1 MQLLWSSEVIDICN
15 EYCCS
20 WDIKFNPNKSYAGT
34 LGGDHPTPMNP
45 VLAGKLL
52 QWAVQLKYLG
62 CTFRCRSCD
71 IDISCFVSKYY
82 GAFNNIMRILG
93 SKRNVIVAVHLMKS
107 FCLPTLLYGCE
118 IWHARAADV
127 RSASVAWNNGFRKIF
142 NTCWHESV
150 KPLQFFCS
158 CLPLS
163 FLIHQRRLLYWK
175 KCLFS
180 NNMNI

>member
-1 MQLLWSSEVIDICN
+1 
-15 EYCCS
+15 
-20 WDIKFNPNKSYAGT
+20 
-34 LGGDHPTPMNP
+34 
-45 VLAGKLL
+45 
-52 QWAVQLKYLG
+52 
-62 CTFRCRSCD
+62 
-71 IDISCFVSKYY
+71 
-82 GAFNNIMRILG
+82 MRVLG
-93 SKRNVIVAVHLMKS
+93 SKRNEIVAVHLMKS
-107 FCLPTLLYGCE
+107 FSLPTLLYGCE

-142 NTCWHESV
+142 NTCWGESL

-180 NNMNI
+180 NNMIIQTLARCCIDNIGVCVIFINLMLKIWSTCLLIT